1 VKRFHSSSFI
11 SAKKRR
17 IRRKENSYE
26 DLETGR
32 VSSQFEESQDADDGE
47 ELENIRI
54 IHMVSQL
61 LESVL
66 FRE

>member
-17 IRRKENSYE
+17 RRRKENSYE

>member
-61 LESVL
+61 LERVL

>member
-1 VKRFHSSSFI
+1 MKRFHSSSFI

-17 IRRKENSYE
+17 RENSYE

-61 LESVL
+61 LESV
-66 FRE
+66 FFFS

>member
-1 VKRFHSSSFI
+1 MKRFHSSSFI

-61 LESVL
+61 LERVL